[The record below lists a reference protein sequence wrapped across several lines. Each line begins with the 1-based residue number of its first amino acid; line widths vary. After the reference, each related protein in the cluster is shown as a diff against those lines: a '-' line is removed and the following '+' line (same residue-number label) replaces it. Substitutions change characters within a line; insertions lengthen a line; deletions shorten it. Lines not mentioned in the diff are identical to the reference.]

1 MCSLSHLVCSWSTF
15 TAPVFCGGV
24 KPHFILPRAWITRG
38 FRLFFFFFWFS
49 SITNLK
55 RCIKMNEFLN
65 RIFKCIHLIP
75 GAFSMICS
83 LIALLNFI
91 CARNFSAFISI
102 NRFLMRT
109 SQVVKRFSGEGATL
123 VLCIFLI
130 SFARPNFHSKINKI
144 AFLQLLH
151 EL

>member
-1 MCSLSHLVCSWSTF
+1 
-15 TAPVFCGGV
+15 
-24 KPHFILPRAWITRG
+24 
-38 FRLFFFFFWFS
+38 
-49 SITNLK
+49 
-55 RCIKMNEFLN
+55 
-65 RIFKCIHLIP
+65 
-75 GAFSMICS
+75 MICS

-109 SQVVKRFSGEGATL
+109 SQVVKRFSGEGATF
-123 VLCIFLI
+123 VLCIFLM